1 MGDTRVRK
9 VDVRVIAATNV
20 NLRDAVR
27 EGAFREDLFF
37 RLNVFPIRVPPLRD
51 RRDDI
56 PLLMNWFMRRACKK
70 HGKTITGFR
79 ERAVDALINYRWPG
93 NVREMENMIERAVI
107 LADDG
112 GALDLCHLLTAG
124 EEVSAATFVVQKNG
138 ALRADDRLGEE
149 EATAPSALPA
159 LADTEARMLRL
170 ALAEANGNLSLA
182 ARLLSISR
190 PTLAYRLRKHKIA
203 VD

>member
-1 MGDTRVRK
+1 M
-9 VDVRVIAATNV
+9 
-20 NLRDAVR
+20 
-27 EGAFREDLFF
+27 
-37 RLNVFPIRVPPLRD
+37 
-51 RRDDI
+51 
-56 PLLMNWFMRRACKK
+56 MNWFMQRACKK

-107 LADDG
+107 LADEG

-124 EEVSAATFVVQKNG
+124 EEFSAATFVVQKNG

-149 EATAPSALPA
+149 EAVTPSALPA

-170 ALAEANGNLSLA
+170 ALAEAGRQSLA
-182 ARLLSISR
+182 RLKAAQHQPPDAGLPPAQAQDRGRLTGWTPPARTRLFDPRSPGSLRSIFPRARPERAAGSPKRADLPSR
-190 PTLAYRLRKHKIA
+190 RIPGAAAI
-203 VD
+203 